1 MPVEKQGRICGPGHK
16 NRAKYSDAPE
26 KQMTVA
32 APAEAILEP
41 ELPIIDPHHHLW
53 DWPAALLAETP
64 TPEHGFVTVLRR
76 ATRYLLPQ
84 FLADLN
90 SGHNIRA
97 TVFVQCGAMYR
108 ADGPEAFKPV
118 GETEFVNGVAAM
130 SASGTYGPI
139 RTCAG
144 IVGHADLTAG
154 AAVRE
159 VLEAHMNAA
168 RDRFRGIR
176 HSASYDPDSTVL
188 GPLVRVGAGLYR
200 QKAFREGFAQL
211 ARYKLSF
218 DAWLLE
224 PQLPELIELAQAF
237 PGTPVILDH
246 VGTPLG
252 IASYQGKREE
262 RFPVWRDNIRKL
274 AALPNVQVKLGGL
287 AMAFC
292 RFPSFLQS
300 PAASSMQLADEWR
313 PYIETC
319 IEAFGTDRCMF
330 ESNFPVDLGSCSY
343 PVLWNAFKVL
353 AKQYSAA
360 EKTALFSGTAQRVY
374 RLQS

>member
-1 MPVEKQGRICGPGHK
+1 
-16 NRAKYSDAPE
+16 
-26 KQMTVA
+26 MTVA

-200 QKAFREGFAQL
+200 QKVFREGFAQL